1 MRMLDRPA
9 PSTIPDSPGSY
20 QFKDLD
26 GRVIYVGKAKNLRNR
41 VGSYFARPETLHH
54 RTRSMIE
61 AATSVE
67 WIEVRNEVEALFLEF
82 NLIKRFQPRFNI
94 DLKDDKSYPF
104 LAVTIGEQWP
114 RAMVMRGAKKP
125 GVRYFGPYA
134 HAWAIRETLDLL
146 LKTFPIRTCT
156 AAKYKRHERL
166 GRACLYA
173 DLGQCVAP
181 CVDAVT
187 KEDYDS
193 LVAELS
199 SFLAGNTENVVE
211 RLTAEM
217 SAASEAMEYEKAG
230 RLRDQL
236 GSIERVLERQV
247 MVGERDEDL
256 DVIALVD
263 DALEASVQVFHV
275 RRGRVIGRRGL
286 IVDKVEDLG
295 PVALIARVL
304 QLLYAGAA
312 ADDVP
317 PEILVPVLPADQAT
331 IEELLSSVRGK
342 RSGVRVAKRGPKKV
356 LAETVERNA
365 VDAFARHRLKRSS
378 DHNARARSL
387 NELQHALGLPEAPL
401 RIECFDIS
409 NLQGTEIVASMTVLE
424 DGLPKRSEYRR
435 FAMKHS
441 LGQDDFASMDEV
453 LTRRFTAYL
462 RDRDEGAQA
471 GKRFGYPPQ
480 LVVVDGGKGQLSVA
494 VDVLQRLGLSHIP
507 VVGLAKRFEEVYVPG
522 QSEPIEINRNSE
534 ALYLLQQVRDEAHRF
549 AITFHRSR
557 RDKRMTTSVLDEVP
571 GLGPVRR
578 KRLLKE
584 FGSVKRLREQS
595 AETLTGLGWLPE
607 SAGEALYRA
616 LHGAALSNDLQFE
629 EGDIA
634 EEQPNDTPDL
644 PLLEP

>member
-1 MRMLDRPA
+1 
-9 PSTIPDSPGSY
+9 
-20 QFKDLD
+20 
-26 GRVIYVGKAKNLRNR
+26 
-41 VGSYFARPETLHH
+41 
-54 RTRSMIE
+54 
-61 AATSVE
+61 
-67 WIEVRNEVEALFLEF
+67 
-82 NLIKRFQPRFNI
+82 
-94 DLKDDKSYPF
+94 
-104 LAVTIGEQWP
+104 
-114 RAMVMRGAKKP
+114 
-125 GVRYFGPYA
+125 
-134 HAWAIRETLDLL
+134 
-146 LKTFPIRTCT
+146 
-156 AAKYKRHERL
+156 
-166 GRACLYA
+166 
-173 DLGQCVAP
+173 
-181 CVDAVT
+181 
-187 KEDYDS
+187 
-193 LVAELS
+193 
-199 SFLAGNTENVVE
+199 
-211 RLTAEM
+211 
-217 SAASEAMEYEKAG
+217 MEYEKAA

-295 PVALIARVL
+295 PEALIARVL

-317 PEILVPVLPADQAT
+317 PEILVPVLPADQAS

-342 RSGVRVAKRGPKKV
+342 RSVVRVAKRGPKRV

-387 NELQHALGLPEAPL
+387 NELQQALGLSEAPL

-522 QSEPIEINRNSE
+522 QSDPIEIDRNSE

-595 AETLTGLGWLPE
+595 EDTLTGLGWLPE

-616 LHGAALSNDLQFE
+616 LHGAALPNDLQIE
-629 EGDIA
+629 SVDIA
-634 EEQPNDTPDL
+634 EEQPNEPPDL
-644 PLLEP
+644 PLLEL